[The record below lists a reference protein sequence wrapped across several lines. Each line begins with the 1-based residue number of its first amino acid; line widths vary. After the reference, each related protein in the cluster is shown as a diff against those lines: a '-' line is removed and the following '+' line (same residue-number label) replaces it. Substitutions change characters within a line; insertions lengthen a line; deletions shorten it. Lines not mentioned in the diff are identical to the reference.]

1 MYQRRVTCFLVIIVV
16 VVLLP
21 PLLASY
27 PCVAA
32 AHGPPRHAP
41 GIYIMNRCV
50 CRYDTVMMLGG
61 DTGAWGQTDGMH
73 RQGRNAPRIGAAR
86 RLGQRIPL
94 KIPPSPIP
102 NEDSGVVIPL
112 MPPPPPITNE

>member
-1 MYQRRVTCFLVIIVV
+1 MYQRRATCFLVIIVV
-16 VVLLP
+16 LLLP

-41 GIYIMNRCV
+41 G
-50 CRYDTVMMLGG
+50 G
-61 DTGAWGQTDGMH
+61 DAGAWGQTDGPH
-73 RQGRNAPRIGAAR
+73 RQGGKVPGMGAAR

-94 KIPPSPIP
+94 TDPPSSIP
-102 NEDSGVVIPL
+102 NKNSGVVIPL
-112 MPPPPPITNE
+112 SPPPPPLIN